1 MDEIHKW
8 YIKAK
13 KKSSLVKR
21 GGILLFELRF
31 QDKKLSISCEALTW
45 LWTMVLWPK
54 HWRCTHKRIAGTGRG
69 GWMWILS
76 LWTLKDKGAFTPLP
90 YDCKGFENGACRLMA
105 CLSRYKCLPCKPDPL
120 SSVHKSQMWWRSF
133 LSPQNPH
140 RKADVL
146 LCCLHGG
153 KLGLEIWMKSTGQ
166 LAWCKWR
173 QHICFSAAQTRI
185 IT

>member
-1 MDEIHKW
+1 MR
-8 YIKAK
+8 YINDISKPK

-31 QDKKLSISCEALTW
+31 QDKKLSISCKALTW

-90 YDCKGFENGACRLMA
+90 YDCKGFENEARGLMA
-105 CLSRYKCLPCKPDPL
+105 CLPRYKCLPCKPDPE
-120 SSVHKSQMWWRSF
+120 F
-133 LSPQNPH
+133 SPQ
-140 RKADVL
+140 KSDVMAFIPQSTKPTQKGRCVVVL
-146 LCCLHGG
+146 SAWWEAGTGDLDEVYRPV
-153 KLGLEIWMKSTGQ
+153 GLV
-166 LAWCKWR
+166 
-173 QHICFSAAQTRI
+173 
-185 IT
+185 